1 MRNAQIEIADIA
13 GQVDSLRHALELQMD
28 ELRARQAELA
38 EQIRSV
44 QHAVAAL
51 EIKKPEPV
59 VAAPAP
65 KAETAKTE
73 PKADVAPAKATAP
86 EAISEE
92 IMLVIA
98 AAVAAFLGKSARVR
112 SARYVHEGQSPWAQQ
127 GRVFVQASHN
137 LVHHG

>member
-13 GQVDSLRHALELQMD
+13 GQVDALRHALELQMD
-28 ELRARQAELA
+28 ELRTFQSDMAVRLKTVENAVKQLEPKQQAPIL
-38 EQIRSV
+38 
-44 QHAVAAL
+44 
-51 EIKKPEPV
+51 
-59 VAAPAP
+59 AP
-65 KAETAKTE
+65 KAEAK
-73 PKADVAPAKATAP
+73 PVAPPSLAESKPVA

-112 SARYVHEGQSPWAQQ
+112 SARYLQEGQSSWAQQ

-137 LVHHG
+137 LAHHG